1 LGVEEWLA
9 FGRQWGGSREIAVS
23 RSEAGTSPES
33 WLGMQVTCDLERTR
47 DEIGAE
53 IEAKIRPRAA

>member
-1 LGVEEWLA
+1 
-9 FGRQWGGSREIAVS
+9 
-23 RSEAGTSPES
+23 
-33 WLGMQVTCDLERTR
+33 MQVTCDLERTR